1 MGVTTGPGCTE
12 FTRIR
17 SLAYCTAVSFVRSRT
32 APFDAWYCGL
42 LSSIPTRPSC
52 DEMLT
57 IDPPPARRRAGMAAL
72 VPRKTPLA
80 FTSIT
85 RSHSA
90 AVVSSSRPAPP
101 TPALL
106 TSTSSFPKRRSAVA
120 TARSQS
126 LSLVTSSLTNTASP
140 PLAPIPAATAAPSAS
155 RMSPMTIRAP
165 SCAKSRASTA
175 PIPRAPPLI
184 RATLPASLIA
194 ASLLGPMSRRCP
206 ATVYAVSVP
215 RPRPLR
221 RGLYSRRD
229 HLQIRRRQSH
239 QSLVDPPHVRGGRPS
254 QARARRRQ
262 GLRLHAGQSRDRTA
276 TGRAGRR
283 EARARERRA
292 PPARLHAE
300 RRPSEGPRGGGR
312 TSASGHRAPLH
323 RQSRHHDGR
332 RGRGAQHRSEGAAR
346 PRR

>member
-1 MGVTTGPGCTE
+1 M
-12 FTRIR
+12 
-17 SLAYCTAVSFVRSRT
+17 
-32 APFDAWYCGL
+32 
-42 LSSIPTRPSC
+42 PTSPSW
-52 DEMLT
+52 DEMFT
-57 IDPPPARRRAGMAAL
+57 IEPPPARRSAGMAAF

-80 FTSIT
+80 FTSMT

-175 PIPRAPPLI
+175 PIPRAPPLM

-194 ASLLGPMSRRCP
+194 ASPSVRRSPFASASTPGPLS
-206 ATVYAVSVP
+206 
-215 RPRPLR
+215 

-229 HLQIRRRQSH
+229 HLELGRRQSD
-239 QSLVDPPHVRGGRPS
+239 QSLVDPPDVRGGRPA

-262 GLRLHAGQSRDRTA
+262 GLRLHAGQSRDRA
-276 TGRAGRR
+276 AASRAGRR
-283 EARARERRA
+283 EACARERRA
-292 PPARLHAE
+292 PPARLHAKC
-300 RRPSEGPRGGGR
+300 RPPEGPRRGGR
-312 TSASGHRAPLH
+312 APAPGHRAPLLLLL
-323 RQSRHHDGR
+323 QHHHGPTR
-332 RGRGAQHRSEGAAR
+332 RRST
-346 PRR
+346 PL